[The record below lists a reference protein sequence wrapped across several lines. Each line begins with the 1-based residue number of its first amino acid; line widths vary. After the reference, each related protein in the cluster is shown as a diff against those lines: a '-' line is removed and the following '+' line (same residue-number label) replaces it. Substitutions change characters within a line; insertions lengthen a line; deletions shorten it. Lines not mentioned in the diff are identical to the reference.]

1 MDLEETEARIVE
13 QLERILD
20 AEERIVEWDTWIERV
35 NYPTLKGGVSAA
47 PVPRG

>member
-20 AEERIVEWDTWIERV
+20 AEDRLRLQRSI
-35 NYPTLKGGVSAA
+35 
-47 PVPRG
+47 